1 MVGVTLDS
9 KRSGKT
15 NGIELY
21 ETRLAG
27 QEVCVVVV
35 ALSKRVSGKSGK
47 LSYQPRKSE
56 RESGAARENSSINE
70 QATSRSYQRVKMR
83 LHRPSPKRKKKRRA
97 RERGRELKRELDA
110 EKGKRKSKSTPSI

>member
-1 MVGVTLDS
+1 MVGVTLGS

-27 QEVCVVVV
+27 PEVCVVV

-97 RERGRELKRELDA
+97 REGGRE
-110 EKGKRKSKSTPSI
+110 